1 MDKIVIQGG
10 VALEGTVVAS
20 GAKNAALPLLFACLL
35 TDKPCR
41 LRRVPDVADIRTTRN
56 LLQTLGATIEE
67 VGPHELIIDCSQVVE
82 AEAPYELVRKMRAS
96 FLALGPLVARFGRG
110 RVSKPG
116 GCAIGTRPIDMHL
129 AGFERLGA
137 KINET
142 HGYIEAVSKR
152 LQGGHFIMEMPSV
165 GATEN
170 VMLAAVLAEGRTRIE
185 NAAREPEVVDLAAAL
200 SKMGANIQ
208 GAGSSIIEIEGVDSL
223 GGYDHE
229 VIPDRIEAGTYLIG
243 AAITRGQVRVEGA
256 RAHDLSMLLECLEA
270 AGATVET
277 QADSVT
283 VGSTARARAVD
294 IVTAPHPGFPTD
306 LQAQWMA
313 LMTLADGRAR
323 VAERIFENRFMHVP
337 ELARMGAHIV
347 SSGGEAVITGCEQLS
362 GAPVMATDLRAS
374 VSLVLAGLAA
384 SGYTEVLRVY
394 HLDRGYERIEEK
406 LGALGARVA
415 RVPV

>member
-1 MDKIVIQGG
+1 MDKIVIEGG
-10 VALEGTVVAS
+10 RALNGRVPAS

-41 LRRVPDVADIRTTRN
+41 LRGVPNVADIRTTRE
-56 LLQTLGATIEE
+56 LLQTLGATVEE
-67 VGPHELIIDCSQVVE
+67 AGPHELIIDCAGVEE
-82 AEAPYELVRKMRAS
+82 AEAPYDLVRKMRAS

-129 AGFERLGA
+129 AGLRCLGA
-137 KINET
+137 KIEET
-142 HGYIEAVSKR
+142 HGYVEAVAKR
-152 LQGGHFIMEMPSV
+152 LQGGHFIAEMPSV

-170 VMLAAVLAEGRTRIE
+170 VMLAAVLAEGHTRIE
-185 NAAREPEVVDLAAAL
+185 NAAREPEVVDLASAL
-200 SKMGANIQ
+200 GKMGAKIE
-208 GAGSSIIEIEGVDSL
+208 GAGSSIIEIEGVDAL
-223 GGYDHE
+223 GGYDHQ

-243 AAITRGQVRVEGA
+243 AAMTGGEVRVDGA
-256 RAHDLSMLLECLEA
+256 RADDLAMLVECLEA
-270 AGATVET
+270 AGAVVTW
-277 QADSVT
+277 DDGGVT
-283 VGSTARARAVD
+283 VRAQDRPRAVD

-313 LMTLADGRAR
+313 LMALSDGRACIE
-323 VAERIFENRFMHVP
+323 ERIFENRFMHVP
-337 ELARMGAHIV
+337 ELARMGAKIA
-347 SSGGEAVITGCEQLS
+347 SSGGEAVVTGCESLS

-384 SGYTEVLRVY
+384 SGTTEVLRVY

-406 LGALGARVA
+406 LGALGARIR